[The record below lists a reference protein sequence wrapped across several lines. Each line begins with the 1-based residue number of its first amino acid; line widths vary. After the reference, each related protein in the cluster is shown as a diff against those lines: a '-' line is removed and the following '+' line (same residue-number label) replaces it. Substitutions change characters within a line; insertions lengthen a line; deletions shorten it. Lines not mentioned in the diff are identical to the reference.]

1 MKNVFPI
8 TFIDR
13 LIKKHELR
21 QPFRL
26 TGTRMYQRAR
36 WLYEKYGTSP
46 KEAEESETEEPVSSA
61 G

>member
-26 TGTRMYQRAR
+26 TGTRMYQRAVAVVLKSEVYTR
-36 WLYEKYGTSP
+36 SYLSSEKTRF
-46 KEAEESETEEPVSSA
+46 
-61 G
+61 